1 MFTAQVFTLYPE
13 YFPGPFKN
21 GLYGK
26 AIEKKIWDL
35 RTVNIRDYAIDK
47 HKTVDDTPY
56 GGGSGMLIKPD
67 VLAKSLDK
75 NINGDEKIVYLS
87 PKGKVFNQK
96 IAKELSLEN
105 KVNIIC
111 GHFEGID
118 QRVLENRKIDEISLG
133 DFVLSGGETATYVFL
148 DAILRLIPGVLGNE
162 KSTSEESFE
171 NGLLEYPQYTKPQ
184 IWEEKSVPNVLL
196 SGDHA
201 KIKDWR
207 LSQSEAI
214 TRDRRPDLWQ
224 KYNKKTNLINLQ
236 MKTIEEIN
244 QANVKKI
251 AAEKKLPN
259 FFPGDIVKI
268 GVRIT
273 EGKRDRIQYFEGV
286 CIAKKNRDLNSSF
299 TVRKISFGEG
309 VERTFALYSPIVD
322 SIKVIRSG
330 KVRRAKLYYL
340 RDRTGKSARIAEKI
354 KKKIGID
361 VDVKTEQPTA
371 QNVTKTEESNITE
384 ETKVEKGSVEKK
396 DTSEKK
402 NEKETLKD
410 KK

>member
-1 MFTAQVFTLYPE
+1 
-13 YFPGPFKN
+13 
-21 GLYGK
+21 
-26 AIEKKIWDL
+26 
-35 RTVNIRDYAIDK
+35 
-47 HKTVDDTPY
+47 
-56 GGGSGMLIKPD
+56 
-67 VLAKSLDK
+67 
-75 NINGDEKIVYLS
+75 
-87 PKGKVFNQK
+87 
-96 IAKELSLEN
+96 
-105 KVNIIC
+105 
-111 GHFEGID
+111 
-118 QRVLENRKIDEISLG
+118 
-133 DFVLSGGETATYVFL
+133 
-148 DAILRLIPGVLGNE
+148 
-162 KSTSEESFE
+162 
-171 NGLLEYPQYTKPQ
+171 
-184 IWEEKSVPNVLL
+184 
-196 SGDHA
+196 
-201 KIKDWR
+201 
-207 LSQSEAI
+207 
-214 TRDRRPDLWQ
+214 
-224 KYNKKTNLINLQ
+224 

-273 EGKRDRIQYFEGV
+273 EGKRDRIQYFEGD

-371 QNVTKTEESNITE
+371 QNVTKTDESNITE
-384 ETKVEKGSVEKK
+384 ETKVEKESVEKK